1 MVCDLPAK
9 PVNFWGCA
17 PSGRWGVAPEKE
29 KRALP
34 EGRRPSAHL
43 AAEPQDKA
51 AGFAPSNALLLLAWL
66 CALSLLAHATT
77 PLSDYRK
84 RVARAAEL
92 AQAVT
97 NNPPATD
104 QQLAQLQTLKQ
115 WLPAQEEIEAPGQ
128 FVRVDNAWVHEALT
142 TLRTNPETQAA
153 QLAELADRLAALQQ
167 RLTDPNAGG
176 KLAAQSSHDR
186 LTRILAQLE
195 YQQAQQQESALKQ
208 WLAMLLRKVQAW
220 FRKLFSAGPQAQPSQ
235 FTLNLTRLLIG
246 GALVLVLL
254 YALYKFFRWFGT
266 RKRRKETEHGPR
278 EILGEVISE
287 TATTEDLLAAA
298 RALAAQGDYRGAIR
312 RAYIALLFELEQ
324 RGKLRLHR
332 AKTNR
337 DYLDAL
343 RHEASLYPS
352 FVALTRMFER
362 IWYGHAHAT
371 EFDFEGFLTGYREA
385 VGSKQ

>member
-1 MVCDLPAK
+1 MQSLKPKPLPIMT
-9 PVNFWGCA
+9 
-17 PSGRWGVAPEKE
+17 
-29 KRALP
+29 
-34 EGRRPSAHL
+34 
-43 AAEPQDKA
+43 
-51 AGFAPSNALLLLAWL
+51 LLVWL
-66 CALSLLAHATT
+66 CALALLARAAT
-77 PLSDYRK
+77 PLADYRK
-84 RVARAAEL
+84 RIARAAEL
-92 AQAVT
+92 AHTIAKHS
-97 NNPPATD
+97 PATD
-104 QQLAQLQTLKQ
+104 EQLAQLQTLKQ
-115 WLPAQEEIEAPGQ
+115 LLPAREEIEAPGQ
-128 FVRVDNAWVHEALT
+128 FVRVNNAWVHETLN
-142 TLRTNPETQAA
+142 TLRTEPAAQAA

-176 KLAAQSSHDR
+176 NLSAQSAHDR
-186 LTRILAQLE
+186 LTRILAQPE
-195 YQQAQQQESALKQ
+195 YQQAQQQESAIKQ
-208 WLAMLLRKVQAW
+208 WITKILREVQAW
-220 FRKLFSAGPQAQPSQ
+220 FRKLFSASPKAQPSQ

-246 GALVLVLL
+246 GVLLLALL

-266 RKRRKETEHGPR
+266 RQRRAETESGPR

-287 TATTEDLLAAA
+287 SATTEDLLAAA

-337 DYLDAL
+337 DYLEAL
-343 RHEASLYPS
+343 RDEASLYPS

-385 VGSKQ
+385 MGRL